1 MKNRMGFVPSLFTV
15 LNLFCGFMSV
25 ISASS
30 GDITQASLFILYS
43 GLFDMFDGVVAR
55 FTGTSSKFG
64 VELDSLAD
72 MVSFGVAPSF
82 ILYKSYFY
90 LHDGFGIA
98 LASLIMI
105 FGALRLARFNA
116 NLIGFDKSYFS
127 GVPVP
132 IPAVTV
138 SSFYLFYHNSNFSAG
153 LSEVFIYCMAIG
165 LPLLM
170 VSTFKY
176 DTTPKFSV
184 RELKEHP
191 VKSAIVVLSVILI
204 AATKG
209 EGLFA
214 FCLFYISTGIF
225 RSTKNFVRKN
235 FFRKKSG
242 ADEEAEENLKLKSTN

>member
-1 MKNRMGFVPSLFTV
+1 MKNRMGFIPSLFTI

-25 ISASS
+25 ISAEA
-30 GDITQASLFILYS
+30 GDIAQACLFIFYA

-72 MVSFGVAPSF
+72 LVSFGVAPSF
-82 ILYKSYFY
+82 ILYKAFFY

-105 FGALRLARFNA
+105 FGAIRLARFNA
-116 NLIGFDKSYFS
+116 NLLGFDKNFFS

-138 SSFYLFYHNSNFSAG
+138 ASFFLFYYNRNFSG
-153 LSEVFIYCMAIG
+153 NLSEIFVYSLAIA

-176 DTTPKFSV
+176 DTTPKLSI
-184 RELKEHP
+184 RELKVHP
-191 VKSAIVVLSVILI
+191 VKSVIVILSVILVI
-204 AATKG
+204 ATKG

-225 RSTKNFVRKN
+225 RSVKNRARKL
-235 FFRKKSG
+235 FSGKKT
-242 ADEEAEENLKLKSTN
+242 DEDDETGENLKLKESN

>member
-1 MKNRMGFVPSLFTV
+1 
-15 LNLFCGFMSV
+15 
-25 ISASS
+25 
-30 GDITQASLFILYS
+30 
-43 GLFDMFDGVVAR
+43 MFDGVVAR

-72 MVSFGVAPSF
+72 LVSFGVAPSF
-82 ILYKSYFY
+82 ILYKAFFHT
-90 LHDGFGIA
+90 LDGIGIA
-98 LASLIMI
+98 LASLVMI

-116 NLIGFDKSYFS
+116 NLIGFDKNYFS

-132 IPAVTV
+132 IPAVTIA
-138 SSFYLFYHNSNFSAG
+138 SFFLFYYNKNFSPV
-153 LSEVFIYCMAIG
+153 LSEVFIYSFAIA

-176 DTTPKFSV
+176 DTTPKVSR

-191 VKSAIVVLSVILI
+191 VKSVIVVLSIILI
-204 AATKG
+204 AVTKG

-225 RSTKNFVRKN
+225 RSTKNLI
-235 FFRKKSG
+235 KKKYSKKRSS
-242 ADEEAEENLKLKSTN
+242 ENDDVQESLKLKSTN

>member
-1 MKNRMGFVPSLFTV
+1 MGFIPSLFTV
-15 LNLFCGFMSV
+15 LNLFCGFMSI
-25 ISASS
+25 ISAES
-30 GDITQASLFILYS
+30 GNISQACLFILYA

-72 MVSFGVAPSF
+72 MVSFGVSPSF
-82 ILYKSYFY
+82 ILYKSFFY
-90 LHDGFGIA
+90 QQDGFGIA
-98 LASLIMI
+98 LSALIMI

-116 NLIGFDKSYFS
+116 NLIGFDKNYFS

-138 SSFYLFYHNSNFSAG
+138 SSFFLFYYNKNFSPQA
-153 LSEVFIYCMAIG
+153 SEIFVYAIAIG

-176 DTTPKFSV
+176 DTTPKVSK

-191 VKSAIVVLSVILI
+191 VKSIIVVLSVILI
-204 AATKG
+204 AVTRG

-225 RSTKNFVRKN
+225 RSTKNFIRKN
-235 FFRKKSG
+235 FQGKKAG
-242 ADEEAEENLKLKSTN
+242 EEAGESEENLKLKSSN

>member
-30 GDITQASLFILYS
+30 GDITQAAFLFFTA

-98 LASLIMI
+98 LARSIMI

-116 NLIGFDKSYFS
+116 NLIGFDKTYFS

-138 SSFYLFYHNSNFSAG
+138 SSFFLFYYNRIFLRR
-153 LSEVFIYCMAIG
+153 LSEVFIYCYCNRA
-165 LPLLM
+165 
-170 VSTFKY
+170 
-176 DTTPKFSV
+176 
-184 RELKEHP
+184 
-191 VKSAIVVLSVILI
+191 SASNGQHIQV
-204 AATKG
+204 
-209 EGLFA
+209 
-214 FCLFYISTGIF
+214 
-225 RSTKNFVRKN
+225 
-235 FFRKKSG
+235 
-242 ADEEAEENLKLKSTN
+242 

>member
-1 MKNRMGFVPSLFTV
+1 MGFIPSLFTV

-25 ISASS
+25 ISASA
-30 GDITQASLFILYS
+30 GQIEQACLFIFYA

-72 MVSFGVAPSF
+72 LVSFGVAPSF
-82 ILYKSYFY
+82 ILYKAFFHT
-90 LHDGFGIA
+90 LDGIGIA
-98 LASLIMI
+98 LSSLVMI

-116 NLIGFDKSYFS
+116 NLIGFDKNYFS

-132 IPAVTV
+132 IPAVTIA
-138 SSFYLFYHNSNFSAG
+138 SFFLFYFNKNFSPA
-153 LSEVFIYCMAIG
+153 LSEIFIYSFAIG

-176 DTTPKFSV
+176 DTTPKV
-184 RELKEHP
+184 NRREFKEHP
-191 VKSAIVVLSVILI
+191 VKSVIVVLSIILM
-204 AATKG
+204 AVTKG

-225 RSTKNFVRKN
+225 RSTKNQI
-235 FFRKKSG
+235 KK
-242 ADEEAEENLKLKSTN
+242 KFLKSTSSEAEDEAEADDSLKFKSTN

>member
-25 ISASS
+25 ISASG

-72 MVSFGVAPSF
+72 LVSFGVAPSF
-82 ILYKSYFY
+82 ILYKSFFF
-90 LHDGFGIA
+90 LHDGLGIA

-116 NLIGFDKSYFS
+116 NLIGFDKAYFS

-138 SSFYLFYHNSNFSAG
+138 ASFFLFYYNNNFSPA
-153 LSEVFIYCMAIG
+153 LSETFIYCMAIG

-176 DTTPKFSV
+176 DTTPRISM

-191 VKSAIVVLSVILI
+191 VKSIIVILSI
-204 AATKG
+204 ILVVATRG

-225 RSTKNFVRKN
+225 RSSKNFIRKN
-235 FFRKKSG
+235 LFGRKHRG
-242 ADEEAEENLKLKSTN
+242 DEETEENLKFKSSN

>member
-1 MKNRMGFVPSLFTV
+1 MKNRMGFIPSLFTV
-15 LNLFCGFMSV
+15 LNLFCGFMA
-25 ISASS
+25 IINA
-30 GDITQASLFILYS
+30 DALNFEQAALFILYA

-72 MVSFGVAPSF
+72 LVSFGVAPSF
-82 ILYKSYFY
+82 ILYKVYFFS
-90 LHDGFGIA
+90 LDGIGIA
-98 LASLIMI
+98 LSALIMI

-116 NLIGFDKSYFS
+116 QLVGFDKNYFS

-138 SSFYLFYHNSNFSAG
+138 SSFILFYYNQNFNAHV
-153 LSEVFIYCMAIG
+153 SEIFIYCIAIV

-170 VSTFKY
+170 VSKFKY
-176 DTTPKFSV
+176 DTTPKFNK
-184 RELKEHP
+184 REVKEHP
-191 VKSAIVVLSVILI
+191 VKTIIVILSVILI
-204 AATKG
+204 AVTKG

-225 RSTKNFVRKN
+225 RSTKNQVRK
-235 FFRKKSG
+235 FFFSKKISNDEEN
-242 ADEEAEENLKLKSTN
+242 ADELKLKQSN

>member
-1 MKNRMGFVPSLFTV
+1 MGFIPSLFTV
-15 LNLFCGFMSV
+15 LNLFCGFMS
-25 ISASS
+25 IINA
-30 GDITQASLFILYS
+30 DALNFEQASLFILYA

-72 MVSFGVAPSF
+72 LVSFGVAPSF
-82 ILYKSYFY
+82 ILYKIYFIS
-90 LHDGFGIA
+90 LDGLGIA
-98 LASLIMI
+98 LSALIMI

-116 NLIGFDKSYFS
+116 QLIGFDKSYFS

-138 SSFYLFYHNSNFSAG
+138 SSFILYYYNKNFNVHT
-153 LSEVFIYCMAIG
+153 SEIFIYCIAII

-170 VSTFKY
+170 VSKFKY
-176 DTTPKFSV
+176 DTTPKV
-184 RELKEHP
+184 NKRELKEHP
-191 VKSAIVVLSVILI
+191 VKSVIVVLSVILI
-204 AATKG
+204 AVTKG

-225 RSTKNFVRKN
+225 RSTKNQIRK
-235 FFRKKSG
+235 FFFGKKLRS
-242 ADEEAEENLKLKSTN
+242 DEAGDAGENLKFKESN

>member
-1 MKNRMGFVPSLFTV
+1 MGFIPSLFTV
-15 LNLFCGFMSV
+15 LNLFCGFMS
-25 ISASS
+25 IINA
-30 GDITQASLFILYS
+30 DAQNFEQASLFILYA

-72 MVSFGVAPSF
+72 LVSFGVAPSF
-82 ILYKSYFY
+82 ILYKIFFY
-90 LHDGFGIA
+90 AHDGFGIA

-116 NLIGFDKSYFS
+116 QLIGFDKNYFS

-138 SSFYLFYHNSNFSAG
+138 SSFILYYYNKNFNAHT
-153 LSEVFIYCMAIG
+153 SEIFIYCIAIA

-170 VSTFKY
+170 VSKFKY
-176 DTTPKFSV
+176 DTTPKASK

-191 VKSAIVVLSVILI
+191 VKSVIVVLSIILI
-204 AATKG
+204 AVTKG

-225 RSTKNFVRKN
+225 RSTKNQIRKN
-235 FFRKKSG
+235 FFGKKLR
-242 ADEEAEENLKLKSTN
+242 DDDAEDSLKLKESN